1 MKKKMSSQAVS
12 AIIGTILLLIIAV
25 GAMSVV
31 YLNVL
36 SDDGPQNQKFVT
48 VVGTVEGTDMV
59 IEHHGG
65 ENLPIDNIKLNIM
78 FMNETLEVN
87 LETDLSAEARADGYW
102 GLGERIL
109 IPFPLENL
117 TYEEYDDIKAEI
129 LAVDEQE
136 NSIAFI
142 GNLDLN
148 VVSDVEVKISVNNSS
163 PGLNENVI
171 FTVSVTNPEGIVDA
185 KNVTVRFLLPESF
198 TYEGHFVDTGYG
210 IYNPSSGI
218 WNLGDLTLDENP
230 VDLKITAEFI
240 GGEELFEFTQLSILV
255 DGSGSVES
263 ADWNIMRKGLS
274 EALKDPSVFPHDGSV
289 ELNIIQFAQKNAY
302 LQISPTVITSSNY
315 NNTANDI
322 ATLPQKKGGTALSCA
337 LKRAA
342 DTFYNSPEFD
352 TDHRQIV
359 SIVTD
364 GWPNR
369 DCSDETGDYSGSE
382 VEYPEGKASAI
393 EWRDYLLSKCSFTEE
408 KDEIDSLA
416 VGKLSQ
422 YYPDGPDSTW
432 LNSSIIW
439 PSPGCIAPP
448 FDGGRSWVREVETW
462 GDFYNAT
469 KEMFR
474 IMFKGIW
481 INCEVIQTYPSDPN
495 ETNDRTQ
502 VLIVPKPT

>member
-1 MKKKMSSQAVS
+1 MNSQAVS
-12 AIIGTILLLIIAV
+12 PIIGTVLLLIIAV

-78 FMNETLEVN
+78 FMNETLEVD

-142 GNLDLN
+142 GNLDLD

-163 PGLNENVI
+163 PGLHENVI
-171 FTVSVTNPEGIVDA
+171 FTVSVTNPDGIVDA
-185 KNVTVRFLLPESF
+185 KNVTVRFLLPDSF
-198 TYEGHFVDTGYG
+198 TYVGKNVERGS
-210 IYNPSSGI
+210 YNHNSGL
-218 WNLGDLTLDENP
+218 WNLGDLTLDQDP
-230 VDLKITAEFI
+230 VELKITAKFI
-240 GGEELFEFTQLSILV
+240 GGEALYEFTQLSILV
-255 DGSGSVES
+255 DGSGSVKS
-263 ADWNIMRKGLS
+263 ADWNIMRTGLS
-274 EALKDPSVFPHDGSV
+274 EALKDPDVFPHNESV
-289 ELNIIQFAQKNAY
+289 ELNIIQFATNRAY
-302 LQISPTVITSSNY
+302 LQIGPIVIKNSNY
-315 NNTANDI
+315 NDI
-322 ATLPQKKGGTALSCA
+322 ANQIVTLPQKNGGTSLSCA
-337 LKRAA
+337 LKLAA
-342 DTFYNSPEFD
+342 DTFINSPNFMPN
-352 TDHRQIV
+352 HRQIV

-364 GWPNR
+364 GMPNR
-369 DCSDETGDYSGSE
+369 DCSDEPKEYFGSN
-382 VEYPEGKASAI
+382 VEYPEGKASAV
-393 EWRDYLLSKCSFTEE
+393 EWRDYLLSTCSFTED

-416 VGKLSQ
+416 VGKLSG
-422 YYPDGPDSTW
+422 YYTSGPDSEW
-432 LNSSIIW
+432 LNESIIW

-448 FDGGRSWVREVETW
+448 FDAGRSWVREVESW
-462 GDFYNAT
+462 EDFYDAT

-481 INCEVIQTYPSDPN
+481 INCEIIQTYPADPN

>member
-1 MKKKMSSQAVS
+1 MNSQAVS
-12 AIIGTILLLIIAV
+12 PIIGTVLLLIIAV

-78 FMNETLEVN
+78 FMNETLEVD
-87 LETDLSAEARADGYW
+87 LEKDLSAEARADGYW

-142 GNLDLN
+142 GNLDLD

-163 PGLNENVI
+163 PGLHENVI
-171 FTVSVTNPEGIVDA
+171 FTVSVTNPDGIVDA
-185 KNVTVRFLLPESF
+185 KNVTVRFLLPDSF
-198 TYEGHFVDTGYG
+198 TYVGKNVERGS
-210 IYNPSSGI
+210 YNHNSGL
-218 WNLGDLTLDENP
+218 WNLGDLTLDQDP
-230 VDLKITAEFI
+230 VELKITAKFI
-240 GGEELFEFTQLSILV
+240 GGEALYEFTQLSILV
-255 DGSGSVES
+255 DGSGSVKS
-263 ADWNIMRKGLS
+263 ADWNIMRTGLS
-274 EALKDPSVFPHDGSV
+274 EALKDPDVFPHNESV
-289 ELNIIQFAQKNAY
+289 ELNIIQFATNRAY
-302 LQISPTVITSSNY
+302 LQIGPIVIKNSNY
-315 NNTANDI
+315 NDI
-322 ATLPQKKGGTALSCA
+322 ANQIVTLPQKNGGTSLSCA
-337 LKRAA
+337 LKLAA
-342 DTFYNSPEFD
+342 DTFINSPNFMPN
-352 TDHRQIV
+352 HRQIV

-364 GWPNR
+364 GMPNR
-369 DCSDETGDYSGSE
+369 DCSDEPKEYFGSN
-382 VEYPEGKASAI
+382 VEYPEGKASAV
-393 EWRDYLLSKCSFTEE
+393 EWRDYLLSTCSFTED

-416 VGKLSQ
+416 VGKLSG
-422 YYPDGPDSTW
+422 YYTSGPDSEW
-432 LNSSIIW
+432 LNESIIW

-448 FDGGRSWVREVETW
+448 FDAGRSWVREVESW
-462 GDFYNAT
+462 EDFYDAT

-481 INCEVIQTYPSDPN
+481 INCEIIQTYPADPN

>member
-1 MKKKMSSQAVS
+1 MKKIMSSQAVS

-218 WNLGDLTLDENP
+218 WNLGDLT
-230 VDLKITAEFI
+230 
-240 GGEELFEFTQLSILV
+240 
-255 DGSGSVES
+255 
-263 ADWNIMRKGLS
+263 
-274 EALKDPSVFPHDGSV
+274 
-289 ELNIIQFAQKNAY
+289 
-302 LQISPTVITSSNY
+302 
-315 NNTANDI
+315 
-322 ATLPQKKGGTALSCA
+322 
-337 LKRAA
+337 
-342 DTFYNSPEFD
+342 
-352 TDHRQIV
+352 
-359 SIVTD
+359 
-364 GWPNR
+364 
-369 DCSDETGDYSGSE
+369 
-382 VEYPEGKASAI
+382 
-393 EWRDYLLSKCSFTEE
+393 
-408 KDEIDSLA
+408 
-416 VGKLSQ
+416 
-422 YYPDGPDSTW
+422 
-432 LNSSIIW
+432 
-439 PSPGCIAPP
+439 
-448 FDGGRSWVREVETW
+448 
-462 GDFYNAT
+462 
-469 KEMFR
+469 
-474 IMFKGIW
+474 
-481 INCEVIQTYPSDPN
+481 
-495 ETNDRTQ
+495 
-502 VLIVPKPT
+502 

>member
-1 MKKKMSSQAVS
+1 MKKIRSSQAVS
-12 AIIGTILLLIIAV
+12 PIIGTVLLLIIAV

-36 SDDGPQNQKFVT
+36 SDDGPRNQKFVT

-65 ENLPIDNIKLNIM
+65 KNLPIDNIKLNIM
-78 FMNETLEVN
+78 FMNETLEID

-117 TYEEYDDIKAEI
+117 TYEDYDDIKAEI

-142 GNLDLN
+142 GNLDLD
-148 VVSDVEVKISVNNSS
+148 VVSDVEVKISVNNST
-163 PGLNENVI
+163 PDLNENVT
-171 FTVSVTNPEGIVDA
+171 FTVSVTNPDGIVDA
-185 KNVTVRFLLPESF
+185 KNVTIRFSLPESF
-198 TYEGHFVDTGYG
+198 TYKSQTVEQGS
-210 IYNPSSGI
+210 YNHNSGI
-218 WNLGDLTLDENP
+218 WNLGDLTLDEDP

-289 ELNIIQFAQKNAY
+289 ELNIIQFAKKNAY
-302 LQISPTVITSSNY
+302 LQIGPAVITSSNY
-315 NNTANDI
+315 NNIANDI
-322 ATLPQKKGGTALSCA
+322 ATLPQKNGGTALSCA
-337 LKRAA
+337 LKLAA
-342 DTFYNSPEFD
+342 DTFLNSDEFD

-359 SIVTD
+359 NIVTD
-364 GWPNR
+364 GMPNR
-369 DCSDETGDYSGSE
+369 DCSDTPGVYSGSN
-382 VEYPEGKASAI
+382 VNYPEGKASAI
-393 EWRDYLLSKCSFTEE
+393 KWRDYLLTNCSFTEE

-416 VGKLSQ
+416 VGKLSG
-422 YYPDGPDSTW
+422 YYSSGPDSEW

-439 PSPGCIAPP
+439 PSPTCIAPP

-481 INCEVIQTYPSDPN
+481 INCEVTKTYPTDPN

>member
-1 MKKKMSSQAVS
+1 MKKIMNSQAVS
-12 AIIGTILLLIIAV
+12 PIIGTVLLLIIAV

-78 FMNETLEVN
+78 FMNETLEVD
-87 LETDLSAEARADGYW
+87 LEKDLSAEARADGYW

-142 GNLDLN
+142 GNLDLD
-148 VVSDVEVKISVNNSS
+148 VVSDVDVKISVNNSS
-163 PGLNENVI
+163 PGLNENVT
-171 FTVSVTNPEGIVDA
+171 FTVSVTNPDGIVDA
-185 KNVTVRFLLPESF
+185 KNVTVRFLLPNSF
-198 TYEGHFVDTGYG
+198 TYVGKNVERGS
-210 IYNPSSGI
+210 YNHNSGL
-218 WNLGDLTLDENP
+218 WNLGDLTLDQDP
-230 VDLKITAEFI
+230 VELKITAKFI
-240 GGEELFEFTQLSILV
+240 GGEALYEFTQLSILV
-255 DGSGSVES
+255 DGSGSVKS
-263 ADWNIMRKGLS
+263 ADWNIMRTGLS
-274 EALKDPSVFPHDGSV
+274 EALKDPDVFPHNESV
-289 ELNIIQFAQKNAY
+289 ELNIIQFATNRAY
-302 LQISPTVITSSNY
+302 LQIGPIVIKNSNY
-315 NNTANDI
+315 NDI
-322 ATLPQKKGGTALSCA
+322 ANQIVTLPQKNGGTSLSCA
-337 LKRAA
+337 LKLAA
-342 DTFYNSPEFD
+342 DTFINSPNFMPN
-352 TDHRQIV
+352 HRQIV

-364 GWPNR
+364 GMPNR
-369 DCSDETGDYSGSE
+369 DCSDEPKEYFGSN
-382 VEYPEGKASAI
+382 VEYPKGKASAV
-393 EWRDYLLSKCSFTEE
+393 EWRDYLLSTCSFTED

-416 VGKLSQ
+416 VGKLSG
-422 YYPDGPDSTW
+422 YYTSGPDSEW
-432 LNSSIIW
+432 LNESIIW

-448 FDGGRSWVREVETW
+448 FDAGRSWVREVESW
-462 GDFYNAT
+462 EDFYDAT

-481 INCEVIQTYPSDPN
+481 INCEIIQTYPADPN

>member
-1 MKKKMSSQAVS
+1 MKKKLNSQAVS
-12 AIIGTILLLIIAV
+12 ELIGTILLLIIAV

-31 YLNVL
+31 YYYVL
-36 SDDGPQNQKFVT
+36 SDNGALNQKFVT

-78 FMNETLEVN
+78 FLNKTLEVD
-87 LETDLSAEARADGYW
+87 LDKDLSAEARADGYW

-117 TYEEYDDIKAEI
+117 TYEDYENIEAEI

-142 GNLDLN
+142 GNLDLD
-148 VVSDVEVKISVNNSS
+148 VVSDVDVKISVNNSS
-163 PGLNENVI
+163 PGLNEKVV
-171 FTVSVTNPEGIVDA
+171 FTVSITNPEGVVDA
-185 KNVTVRFLLPESF
+185 KNVTVRFLLPDSF
-198 TYEGHFVDTGYG
+198 TYVGKWVEQGSYNHNTGL
-210 IYNPSSGI
+210 

-230 VDLKITAEFI
+230 IELKITAEFI
-240 GGEELFEFTQLSILV
+240 GGEALFEFTQLSILV
-255 DGSGSVES
+255 DGSGSVKS
-263 ADWNIMRKGLS
+263 ADWDIMRKGLS
-274 EALKDPSVFPHDGSV
+274 EALKNSSVFPHDGSV
-289 ELNIIQFAQKNAY
+289 ELNIIQFATTQAY
-302 LQISPTVITSSNY
+302 LQIGPSVITNSNY
-315 NNTANDI
+315 MDIADQI
-322 ATLPQKKGGTALSCA
+322 ATLPQKNGGTSLSCA
-337 LKRAA
+337 LKLAA

-369 DCSDETGDYSGSE
+369 DCSDTPGVYSGSN

-393 EWRDYLLSKCSFTEE
+393 EWRDYLLSKCSFTEN

-416 VGKLSQ
+416 VGKLSH
-422 YYPDGPDSTW
+422 YYPNGPDSIW
-432 LNSSIIW
+432 LNESIIW

-448 FDGGRSWVREVETW
+448 FDAGRSWVREVESW
-462 GDFYNAT
+462 EDFYDAVN
-469 KEMFR
+469 EMFR

-481 INCEVIQTYPSDPN
+481 INCEIEQTYPTDPN

-502 VLIVPKPT
+502 VLIVPKPV